1 VMKSARQNRCWQGR
15 RPKDST
21 SEFEAED
28 ADQRRFWPTIS
39 RQNRLTG
46 H

>member
-1 VMKSARQNRCWQGR
+1 MKSASQNRRWQGR
-15 RPKDST
+15 RPKNST

-28 ADQRRFWPTIS
+28 ADQRRFWPAIS
-39 RQNRLTG
+39 RRNGLTG

>member
-28 ADQRRFWPTIS
+28 ADQRRSGRRF
-39 RQNRLTG
+39 RGGTG
-46 H
+46 